1 MSEFR
6 ACHHENPD
14 PFTSIL
20 LMVSEYDPTHRIV
33 SIFSDSVHT
42 STTPGS
48 STNPS
53 WGEQLGMEDDPLEAR
68 LSGVEHYR
76 VDGVK
81 WVVGQREA
89 HCTSLVTHRRGL
101 KRRRL

>member
-1 MSEFR
+1 MRMLCIDERIPCVPPREPRSVYV
-6 ACHHENPD
+6 D
-14 PFTSIL
+14 L
-20 LMVSEYDPTHRIV
+20 LMVSEYDPAHRIV

-68 LSGVEHYR
+68 LGGVEH
-76 VDGVK
+76 
-81 WVVGQREA
+81 
-89 HCTSLVTHRRGL
+89 
-101 KRRRL
+101 